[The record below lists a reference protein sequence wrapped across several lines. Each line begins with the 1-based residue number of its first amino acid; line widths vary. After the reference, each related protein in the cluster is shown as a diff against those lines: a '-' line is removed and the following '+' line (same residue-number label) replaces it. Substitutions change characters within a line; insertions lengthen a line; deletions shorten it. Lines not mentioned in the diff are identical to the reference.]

1 MLQKVYK
8 FVLLGFAL
16 TVLSA
21 FTKTHFSQK
30 GLRGFFISLLIW
42 ILEYL
47 EQLKALKLGSDKL
60 VSPGRSKFCLQVNC
74 EMRKTMGKKVVKTLI
89 FSCMQ
94 RGHKTQVAAI

>member
-1 MLQKVYK
+1 MLKKMHRV
-8 FVLLGFAL
+8 VLPGFAL

-60 VSPGRSKFCLQVNC
+60 VSPGRSKIGLQVNC
-74 EMRKTMGKKVVKTLI
+74 AVGEEGGGFHTST
-89 FSCMQ
+89 
-94 RGHKTQVAAI
+94 T